1 MSIASPGLEPTRLL
15 DCAATLKLL
24 AEDGWWPAEHALAT
38 AERLERLAED
48 LGSLEKQAG

>member
-1 MSIASPGLEPTRLL
+1 MTIANPGLEPARLL

-24 AEDGWWPAEHALAT
+24 AEDGWWPAEHALAA

-48 LGSLEKQAG
+48 LGSLEKQAS